1 MTVQPYIPGIEG
13 LHSKVERTIAKR
25 LIRTILEAGYDV
37 RIHEGED
44 WAMDKRS
51 NDPKTIFDNM
61 ASTDEDRVY
70 FCKTSDFKIYE
81 MKPFGEYRRDGLDTR
96 MLLGANQT
104 GSDNWQKALGWKG
117 NPATLSARGSAF
129 IKRAQLGY
137 ATQVTA
143 GL

>member
-70 FCKTSDFKIYE
+70 FYSTSERKEQLGWIWLIYGN
-81 MKPFGEYRRDGLDTR
+81 GEDLISDY
-96 MLLGANQT
+96 
-104 GSDNWQKALGWKG
+104 SDNELTNDLVAKAEKWD
-117 NPATLSARGSAF
+117 S
-129 IKRAQLGY
+129 
-137 ATQVTA
+137 
-143 GL
+143 